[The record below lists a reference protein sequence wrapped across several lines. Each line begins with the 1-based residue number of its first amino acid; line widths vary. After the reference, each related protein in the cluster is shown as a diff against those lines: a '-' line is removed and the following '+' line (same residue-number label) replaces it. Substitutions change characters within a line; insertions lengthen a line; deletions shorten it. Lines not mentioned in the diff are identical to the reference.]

1 VKIKINN
8 QFVLASAFLA
18 LLFVVMFRDYVT
30 GSAVL
35 MTTDAAISSAD
46 RPVGQV
52 LATLYSNWDSG
63 ALLGGPL
70 GSVTQHGFALVYLI
84 LGGILWNNTIYGLAC
99 LAASLV
105 LLAGLRNRVSVWAAL
120 CGAIAAFWLGSN
132 LTLIY
137 SGHFFKPFVV
147 LFFLCAVFSAR
158 IASWPGGVL
167 WGGFTGLMF
176 AHQPDVAMLFALFA
190 GAHLLFSLWQR
201 EGGKVWR
208 WIQVLVPALAVSLL
222 FAAGPLLAG
231 YKYQV
236 KDVAV
241 VQQESKVDR
250 WNYMTQWSWPPE
262 ESINFIAPGYSG
274 WASGDPEGP
283 YWGRKGRS
291 ADWEKSHQGS
301 MNFSLNNTYI
311 GFIPI
316 AFALFAVF
324 ASRRSPHRPEIL
336 FWGIAALAALL
347 LAFGKYFPLY
357 SWFYQL
363 PIVNNIRAP
372 DKFNQV
378 FQVAIGLLTA
388 YGVDLLIFRRTE
400 VGNKKDRPPELVP
413 RGYFM
418 VLAVVSGLLLLWAL
432 GLSSGDSERIRDFM
446 ARGWPEGAAS
456 TMVMNQMKSLWHAV
470 VMAAISLAVFALY
483 KFKTPGGIAVKGTWL
498 AVGLSGVLAVDAVLL
513 SSHYVKRMPSSY
525 IQSNALTQYLKDHL
539 GYERVALLTQQDI
552 YNVWLTYLLPYNQI
566 PSFNFSQ
573 MPRMASDYKTF
584 LSVMAQDPFRMWRFA
599 GVKYLLGPTSFE
611 RKLPPGQVRKVFT
624 YSLAMTSDNEL
635 QVIPYP
641 KGDHAVYELMNSAPR
656 YSLIAPMPRQTDEQA
671 LARMADSRQPL
682 MGAKGAV
689 GAVEVLAYRPG
700 KVALKTRSGET
711 SLLRVAERWDAD
723 WAATVDGKPAPVERV
738 DFLCQG
744 VEVPSG
750 EHTVVLNYTPAL
762 GSVYMQGLG
771 YLALVAG
778 VVAVLK
784 RRKPG

>member
-1 VKIKINN
+1 
-8 QFVLASAFLA
+8 
-18 LLFVVMFRDYVT
+18 
-30 GSAVL
+30 
-35 MTTDAAISSAD
+35 
-46 RPVGQV
+46 
-52 LATLYSNWDSG
+52 
-63 ALLGGPL
+63 
-70 GSVTQHGFALVYLI
+70 
-84 LGGILWNNTIYGLAC
+84 
-99 LAASLV
+99 
-105 LLAGLRNRVSVWAAL
+105 
-120 CGAIAAFWLGSN
+120 
-132 LTLIY
+132 
-137 SGHFFKPFVV
+137 
-147 LFFLCAVFSAR
+147 
-158 IASWPGGVL
+158 
-167 WGGFTGLMF
+167 
-176 AHQPDVAMLFALFA
+176 
-190 GAHLLFSLWQR
+190 
-201 EGGKVWR
+201 
-208 WIQVLVPALAVSLL
+208 
-222 FAAGPLLAG
+222 
-231 YKYQV
+231 
-236 KDVAV
+236 
-241 VQQESKVDR
+241 
-250 WNYMTQWSWPPE
+250 
-262 ESINFIAPGYSG
+262 
-274 WASGDPEGP
+274 
-283 YWGRKGRS
+283 
-291 ADWEKSHQGS
+291 
-301 MNFSLNNTYI
+301 
-311 GFIPI
+311 
-316 AFALFAVF
+316 
-324 ASRRSPHRPEIL
+324 
-336 FWGIAALAALL
+336 
-347 LAFGKYFPLY
+347 
-357 SWFYQL
+357 
-363 PIVNNIRAP
+363 
-372 DKFNQV
+372 
-378 FQVAIGLLTA
+378 
-388 YGVDLLIFRRTE
+388 
-400 VGNKKDRPPELVP
+400 
-413 RGYFM
+413 M

-784 RRKPG
+784 RRKPD